1 MVNQYST
8 ALRKK
13 VVQLSWKGFTPQEIM
28 ARNQDFGPRD
38 VRTIKSILDDY
49 VRTRSF
55 VNPRERSARVGRMRH
70 THFSFLKNH
79 LDNVDATLFLDEMR
93 TLLRKTFGSA
103 GLYSTSCIC
112 ATLIKRKVTRKV
124 LSRIA
129 RRQNEIA
136 RAAFRRALEGV
147 DPARFIFG
155 DETKKCPRSL
165 ERDYGRGD
173 RSKRVKKER
182 DFMRSQRGY
191 STLAFMT
198 LDGIIANSVPTRAT
212 GVNTERFIRDV
223 EMTLL
228 PILRPDSIVIW
239 DNATTHISE
248 EVINVIK
255 THMPTCM
262 VLYLPP

>member
-93 TLLRKTFGSA
+93 TLLRKTFG
-103 GLYSTSCIC
+103 
-112 ATLIKRKVTRKV
+112 
-124 LSRIA
+124 
-129 RRQNEIA
+129 
-136 RAAFRRALEGV
+136 
-147 DPARFIFG
+147 
-155 DETKKCPRSL
+155 
-165 ERDYGRGD
+165 
-173 RSKRVKKER
+173 
-182 DFMRSQRGY
+182 
-191 STLAFMT
+191 
-198 LDGIIANSVPTRAT
+198 
-212 GVNTERFIRDV
+212 
-223 EMTLL
+223 
-228 PILRPDSIVIW
+228 
-239 DNATTHISE
+239 
-248 EVINVIK
+248 
-255 THMPTCM
+255 
-262 VLYLPP
+262 